1 MCIGINYIIMKHRMK
16 IGFLLMFLLPLIGV
30 GQSDSFETRNVLLK
44 EIIIQN
50 EKNLNNS
57 KEKKQPADLQTSTD
71 QILDGINGVS
81 MIKRGNFAL
90 EPTIR
95 GLNAGQINVTIDGM
109 AMFGACTDKMDPV
122 SSYIEPN
129 NLQSITVSYGANDMA
144 YGSSIGGG
152 FDFKIK
158 QPRLNAIK
166 KWSGMAGV
174 GYETNGNALQ
184 TLAAVNYSTKK
195 LGINLNGIFRNSQN
209 YKAAKREEIKF
220 SQYSKWN
227 GGLSAKYK
235 LKENHFLQ
243 FNYIQD
249 EGYNI
254 GYPALTMDVEFAKA
268 KIGSFSHIFHSNTG
282 ALQHVETKVY
292 YNYIDHAMDDTKRP
306 KEQVPM
312 HMDMPG
318 TSQTFGFYSEAAWAL
333 ENHDIKIKINGYQ
346 NQLHA
351 EMTMYPV
358 NGAEMYMLTIPDAQ
372 RKLIGLNISD
382 RYAINKYLSLLMGGR
397 IDFTSSSIFS
407 QEGEKILSGMFKG
420 ALSRNSILYN
430 VFLNP
435 VYKVQ
440 KNLSVYANIARAMRQ
455 GTLQEMYGFYL
466 FNRLDGYDYIG
477 NPDIKNETSWNAAL
491 GSIYQNEV
499 VKIELQAY
507 SYFMK
512 NYIAGVQKP
521 GYSVMTIGANGVKQF
536 SNLPS
541 AILSGVEASG
551 EFKISPTV
559 SFVSTNSFN
568 YGKDNEG
575 GALPMIAPFKTVN
588 QLAYKGE
595 KISLGITGLVSA
607 AQKHVNTEK
616 YGETTTP
623 AFGIINL
630 KAGKDFKLITTTLS
644 LNAGVDNLLDTYY
657 MEHLDIMKIPR
668 MGRNFVVHATV
679 YF

>member
-1 MCIGINYIIMKHRMK
+1 MLQKMRIV
-16 IGFLLMFLLPLIGV
+16 FLLMVLLPDTSFA
-30 GQSDSFETRNVLLK
+30 QRDSFETKNVFLK

-50 EKNLNNS
+50 EKNLNHS
-57 KEKKQPADLQTSTD
+57 REKKQPADLQTSTD
-71 QILDGINGVS
+71 QILEGINGVS
-81 MIKRGNFAL
+81 LIKRGNFAL

-109 AMFGACTDKMDPV
+109 AMFGACTDRMDPV

-129 NLQSITVSYGANDMA
+129 NLQSITVSYGANDMS

-158 QPRLNAIK
+158 QPRLNATR

-184 TLAAVNYSTKK
+184 TLAAVNYSTKR

-209 YKAAKREEIKF
+209 YKAAKGEEIKF
-220 SQYSKWN
+220 SQYNKWN

-243 FNYIQD
+243 FKYLQD

-268 KIGSFSHIFHSNTG
+268 KIGSFSHMFHSNTG

-292 YNYIDHAMDDTKRP
+292 LNYIDHAMDDTKRP

-318 TSQTFGFYSEAAWAL
+318 TSRTMGFYSEASWAL
-333 ENHDIKIKINGYQ
+333 ENHEIKTKINGYQ

-358 NGAEMYMLTIPDAQ
+358 HGAKMYMLTIPDAQ
-372 RKLIGLNISD
+372 RELIGLDISD
-382 RYAINKYLSLLMGGR
+382 RYTIKPNLSLLMGGR
-397 IDFTSSSIFS
+397 VDFTSSSTYTS
-407 QEGEKILSGMFKG
+407 EGEKILSGMFQG
-420 ALSRNSILYN
+420 ELSRNSILYN
-430 VFLNP
+430 LFLNP
-435 VYKVQ
+435 VYKVR

-491 GSIYQNEV
+491 GSMYQNKA
-499 VKIELQAY
+499 VKIELQVY

-512 NYIAGVQKP
+512 NYIAGVQKA
-521 GYSVMTIGANGVKQF
+521 GYSVMTIGANGVKQYA
-536 SNLPS
+536 NLPS
-541 AILSGVEASG
+541 AILAGIEASG
-551 EFKISPTV
+551 EFKICPTV
-559 SFVSTNSFN
+559 SFMTTNSFN

-575 GALPMIAPFKTVN
+575 GALPMISPFKTVN
-588 QLAYKGE
+588 QLTYKGE

-607 AQKHVNTEK
+607 AQKHVNTVK

-630 KAGKDFKLITTTLS
+630 KAGKDFKLKTSTLS
-644 LNAGVDNLLDTYY
+644 LNAGVDNLLDTDYT
-657 MEHLDIMKIPR
+657 EHLDIMKIPR

>member
-1 MCIGINYIIMKHRMK
+1 MKQKMN
-16 IGFLLMFLLPLIGV
+16 IVFVLLGFLPVAGFA
-30 GQSDSFETRNVLLK
+30 QRDSFETKNVLLK

-50 EKNLNNS
+50 ERNLNNAR
-57 KEKKQPADLQTSTD
+57 EKKQPADLQTSTD

-81 MIKRGNFAL
+81 MIRRGNFAL

-109 AMFGACTDKMDPV
+109 AMFGACTDRMDPI

-174 GYETNGNALQ
+174 GYETNGNAVQ
-184 TLAAVNYSTKK
+184 TLAAMNYSTEK

-209 YKAAKREEIKF
+209 YRAAKGEEIKF

-235 LKENHFLQ
+235 LKDQHFLQ

-268 KIGSFSHIFHSNTG
+268 KIGSLSYMYHSNTG
-282 ALQHVETKVY
+282 ALQHAEIKVY
-292 YNYIDHAMDDTKRP
+292 YNFIDHAMDDTKRP
-306 KEQVPM
+306 KEDVPM

-318 TSQTFGFYSEAAWAL
+318 TSRTMGFYSEAKWAI
-333 ENHDIKIKINGYQ
+333 ENHEIKTKINGYQ

-351 EMTMYPV
+351 EMTMYPEE
-358 NGAEMYMLTIPDAQ
+358 ASEMYMLTIPDAQ
-372 RKLIGLNISD
+372 RQLIGLDISD
-382 RYAINKYLSLLMGGR
+382 RYSINPDVSLLMGGR
-397 IDFTSSSIFS
+397 VDFASSSIFTS
-407 QEGEKILSGMFKG
+407 EGEKILSGMFEG
-420 ALSRNSILYN
+420 ELNRNTLLYN
-430 VFLNP
+430 LYLNP
-435 VYKVQ
+435 VYKIQ
-440 KNLSVYANIARAMRQ
+440 KNLSVYANVARAMRQ
-455 GTLQEMYGFYL
+455 GSLQEMYGFYL

-491 GSIYQNEV
+491 GVIYQKKG
-499 VKIELQAY
+499 VKMELQAY
-507 SYFMK
+507 SYFMN
-512 NYIAGVQKP
+512 NYITGVQKP
-521 GYSVMTIGANGVKQF
+521 GYSVMTIGANGVKQYG
-536 SNLPS
+536 NLPS
-541 AILSGVEASG
+541 ATLSGIEASG
-551 EFKISPTV
+551 EIKISPTV

-575 GALPMIAPFKTVN
+575 GALTMIAPFKTVN
-588 QLAYKGE
+588 QLSYKGE
-595 KISLGITGLVSA
+595 KISLGITGLISA
-607 AQKHVNTEK
+607 AQNHVNTAK

-630 KAGKDFKLITTTLS
+630 KAGKDFKLKATTLS
-644 LNAGVDNLLDTYY
+644 LNASVDNLLDTYY

>member
-1 MCIGINYIIMKHRMK
+1 MKQK
-16 IGFLLMFLLPLIGV
+16 IRVIFLLMLLLPVAGFA
-30 GQSDSFETRNVLLK
+30 QRDSFETKNVLLK

-50 EKNLNNS
+50 ERNLNNS

-81 MIKRGNFAL
+81 MIRRGNFAL

-109 AMFGACTDKMDPV
+109 AMFGACTDRMDPV

-174 GYETNGNALQ
+174 GYETNGQAVQ

-195 LGINLNGIFRNSQN
+195 LGINLNGIFRNSEN
-209 YKAAKREEIKF
+209 YNAAKGEEVNF

-227 GGLSAKYK
+227 GGVAAKYK

-243 FNYIQD
+243 LNYIQD

-268 KIGSFSHIFHSNTG
+268 KIGSLAYTYHSNTG
-282 ALQHVETKVY
+282 LLQHVETKVY

-318 TSQTFGFYSEAAWAL
+318 TSRTMGFYSEAKWAL
-333 ENHDIKIKINGYQ
+333 KNHEFKMKVNGYQ

-351 EMTMYPV
+351 EMTMYPDE
-358 NGAEMYMLTIPDAQ
+358 GAEMYMLTIPDTQ
-372 RKLIGLNISD
+372 RELIGLDISD
-382 RYAINKYLSLLMGGR
+382 RFAINPALSILMGGR
-397 IDFTSSSIFS
+397 VDFSSSSIFS
-407 QEGEKILSGMFKG
+407 SEGEKILSGMFEG
-420 ALSRNSILYN
+420 DLSRNTVLYN

-435 VYKVQ
+435 VYKIQ
-440 KNLSVYANIARAMRQ
+440 KNLSVYVNVARGMRQ

-466 FNRLDGYDYIG
+466 FNRLDAYDYIG
-477 NPDIKNETSWNAAL
+477 NPNIKKETSWNAAL
-491 GSIYQNEV
+491 GAIYQTKV
-499 VKIELQAY
+499 VKLELQGY

-512 NYIAGVQKP
+512 NYITGLQKT
-521 GYSVMTIGANGVKQF
+521 GYSVMTIGANGVKQYA
-536 SNLPS
+536 NLPS

-551 EFKISPTV
+551 ELKISPTV

-568 YGKDNEG
+568 YGTDNDG

-588 QLAYKGE
+588 QLIYKGE
-595 KISLGITGLVSA
+595 KVSLGITGLISA
-607 AQKHVNTEK
+607 AQKHVNTAK

-630 KAGKDFKLITTTLS
+630 KAGKDFKLKKTTLS
-644 LNAGVDNLLDTYY
+644 FNAGVDNLLDTYY

-668 MGRNFVVHATV
+668 MGRNFVLHATV